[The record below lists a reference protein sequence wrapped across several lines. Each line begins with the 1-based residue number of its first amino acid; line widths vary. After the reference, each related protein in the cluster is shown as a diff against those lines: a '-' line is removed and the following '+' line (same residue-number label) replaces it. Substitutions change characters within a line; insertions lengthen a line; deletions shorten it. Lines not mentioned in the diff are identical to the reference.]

1 VTQQELQDLELVR
14 GIEALLEEVAV
25 QAGGE
30 QAVASMLTHLL
41 EDVACVRPRRG
52 TSQSRDGAARSAS
65 PSPAQPSSRCSGPV
79 MSVTK
84 PSRIGAVWRP
94 TRGKTGSFVCSG
106 DRQPQLQL

>member
-1 VTQQELQDLELVR
+1 MTQQELQDLELVR

-25 QAGGE
+25 RAGGE

-65 PSPAQPSSRCSGPV
+65 PSPAQQPV
-79 MSVTK
+79 QWTCHVCDK
-84 PSRIGAVWRP
+84 
-94 TRGKTGSFVCSG
+94 SFS
-106 DRQPQLQL
+106 DRRSLASHKRQNWQFCVFR